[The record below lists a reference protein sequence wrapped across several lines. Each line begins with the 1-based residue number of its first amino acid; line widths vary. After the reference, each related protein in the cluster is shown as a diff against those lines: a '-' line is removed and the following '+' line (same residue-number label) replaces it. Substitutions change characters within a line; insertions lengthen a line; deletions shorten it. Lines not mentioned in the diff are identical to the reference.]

1 MSTRIKPESLQDKIA
16 FLDPAGRAKPGQLK
30 KVRANAA
37 IVVIGADELRRVFV
51 LECWKGRPGAVLMAK
66 KVLEINDRWH
76 PRIFG
81 CEANA
86 MQELY
91 SEMLQH
97 EAKREGKK
105 LPLVAVSQS
114 TSVEKPFRIRTTLQ
128 PVIGFGRLFV
138 RADMFDLQQEL
149 TSFPMG
155 QTVDLVDALAS
166 AVALVPPRS
175 AKHRRSEER
184 DSLAAYLRETGA
196 APRAIESRLAEWD
209 RQHAQA

>member
-1 MSTRIKPESLQDKIA
+1 MRINPDSLKDKIA

-37 IVVIGADELRRVFV
+37 IVVIGADDLRRIFV
-51 LECWKGRPGAVLMAK
+51 LYCWTGRPGAVGMAK
-66 KVLEINDRWH
+66 KVLEVNRDYQ
-76 PRIFG
+76 PRVFG

-91 SEMLQH
+91 AEMLQH
-97 EAKREGKK
+97 EAKREGVK

-128 PVIGFGRLFV
+128 PVVGYGRLFV
-138 RADMFDLQQEL
+138 REDMYELLQEI

-155 QTVDLVDALAS
+155 QVVDRIDALAS

-175 AKHRRSEER
+175 ATRVRSEER
-184 DSLAAYLRETGA
+184 ESLAAYLRNSGA
-196 APRAIESRLAEWD
+196 DPRAIERRMVEWD
-209 RQHAQA
+209 RQHASA

>member
-1 MSTRIKPESLQDKIA
+1 MRLKLDTIRDIIA
-16 FLDPAGRAKPGQLK
+16 FLDPAGRSKPGQLK

-37 IVVIGADELRRVFV
+37 IVIIGADDLRRIFV
-51 LECWKGRPGAVLMAK
+51 LECWKGRPGAVMMAK
-66 KVLEINDRWH
+66 KVLELNEKWK

-91 SEMLQH
+91 SDMLQH
-97 EAKREGKK
+97 EAKREGQK

-114 TSVEKPFRIRTTLQ
+114 TAVEKPFRIRTTLQ

-138 RADMFDLQQEL
+138 RADMFDLQNEL
-149 TSFPMG
+149 TAFPMG

-175 AKHRRSEER
+175 QTVRRSEER
-184 DSLAAYLRETGA
+184 DGLAAYLRERGTD
-196 APRAIESRLAEWD
+196 PRAIESRLQEWD
-209 RQHAQA
+209 KAHTH